1 MGRADAYFRNQC
13 AQVLRAVAS
22 LFTGNQCETR
32 GFSGPARSFYFILIR
47 EVLYFKIF
55 LLLLFIYLLL
65 FVVGGGGLTRL
76 IFQAVD
82 KTESYKELDHTI
94 TYIHIHVQL
103 ERMTCSDM
111 QSNSGLFFCTI
122 T

>member
-47 EVLYFKIF
+47 EVLYFKYFVIYYF
-55 LLLLFIYLLL
+55 SYNLLYFVFIY
-65 FVVGGGGLTRL
+65 FYSEKND
-76 IFQAVD
+76 D
-82 KTESYKELDHTI
+82 KYT
-94 TYIHIHVQL
+94 
-103 ERMTCSDM
+103 
-111 QSNSGLFFCTI
+111 F
-122 T
+122 